1 MDWNPFLFMDQ
12 RPICLVL
19 TVFSFSLI
27 GSLSLTYGYDPL
39 DPNGNITIKWDVM
52 QMNEDAQ
59 DVRVVIFNY
68 QMYRHIE
75 PPGWRLS
82 WTWQGDEVIWN
93 MWGAE
98 TTEQGNC
105 SAFRGKQLPH
115 CCEKK
120 PVIIDLMPGVSY
132 NKQVANCCKG
142 GVLSS
147 IIQGPNLFGAAFQ
160 MNVGASTTST
170 NISMPGNFSL
180 GLVGY
185 TCGDPVEVG
194 PSKFIEDNGRRQTQ
208 ALATYNVTC
217 SYSQFR
223 ASPTPTCCVS
233 LSAFYN
239 ETIVSCP
246 LCSCRCQG
254 QPEAKCVRPGDSPSV
269 LQLPNEAPQP
279 IVQCTQHMCP
289 IKVHWHVKVSY
300 TQYWRV
306 KITVTNLNYAK
317 NYSQWN
323 LVVLHPNMRSV
334 TQVFSFNYKALNQYG
349 DLNDTGMFY
358 GIQYY
363 NDMLLQSG
371 YNGNIQTEMVLHKD
385 TGIFTFR
392 EGWAFP
398 RKISF
403 NGDDCVMPSPDDYP
417 RLPNNGHLS
426 APFPFSIIVSSLLLI
441 VVLF

>member
-27 GSLSLTYGYDPL
+27 GSLALTYFLHLIVGNANGYDPL
-39 DPNGNITIKWDVM
+39 DPNGNITI
-52 QMNEDAQ
+52 
-59 DVRVVIFNY
+59 VIFNY
-68 QMYRHIE
+68 QMYQHIE

-93 MWGAE
+93 MWGVE

-120 PVIIDLMPGVSY
+120 LVIVDLMPGASY
-132 NKQVANCCKG
+132 NKQVANCCKR

-147 IIQGPNLFGAAFQ
+147 ITQGPNL
-160 MNVGASTTST
+160 
-170 NISMPGNFSL
+170 NFTL

-185 TCGDPVEVG
+185 TCGDLVEVVL
-194 PSKFIEDNGRRQTQ
+194 SKFIEDNGRRQTQ

-223 ASPTPTCCVS
+223 ASPTPTSYVS

-246 LCSCRCQG
+246 LCSCQCQG
-254 QPEAKCVRPGDSPSV
+254 QPEAKCVRPGDSLSV
-269 LQLPNEAPQP
+269 LQLPSEAPQP

-289 IKVHWHVKVSY
+289 IK
-300 TQYWRV
+300 YWRV

-323 LVVLHPNMRSV
+323 LVV
-334 TQVFSFNYKALNQYG
+334 FNYKALNQYG
-349 DLNDTGMFY
+349 DLNDTRMFY

-371 YNGNIQTEMVLHKD
+371 YNGSVQTEMVLHKD
-385 TGIFTFR
+385 TRIFIFR
-392 EGWAFP
+392 KGWAFS

-403 NGDDCVMPSPDDYP
+403 NGDECVMPSPDDYP
-417 RLPNNGHLS
+417 RLPNNGQLS
-426 APFPFSIIVSSLLLI
+426 ACRHPILIGFKTWALSFDYPMMTKQEGVSHRILNKKT
-441 VVLF
+441 

>member
-1 MDWNPFLFMDQ
+1 MYWNPFLFMDQ

-59 DVRVVIFNY
+59 D
-68 QMYRHIE
+68 MYRHIE
-75 PPGWRLS
+75 LPGWRLS

-93 MWGAE
+93 MWSSNHR
-98 TTEQGNC
+98 T
-105 SAFRGKQLPH
+105 RQLFI
-115 CCEKK
+115 
-120 PVIIDLMPGVSY
+120 IIDLMPGVSY

-170 NISMPGNFSL
+170 NISMPGNFTL
-180 GLVGY
+180 GPVVY
-185 TCGDPVEVG
+185 TCGDPVEVA

-217 SYSQFR
+217 SYPQFR

-254 QPEAKCVRPGDSPSV
+254 QLKQNCKG
-269 LQLPNEAPQP
+269 
-279 IVQCTQHMCP
+279 TQHMCP

-334 TQVFSFNYKALNQYG
+334 TEVFSFNYKALNQYG
-349 DLNDTGMFY
+349 DPNDTGMFY

-371 YNGNIQTEMVLHKD
+371 YDGNIQTEMVLHKD

-426 APFPFSIIVSSLLLI
+426 APFTFSIIVSSLLLI